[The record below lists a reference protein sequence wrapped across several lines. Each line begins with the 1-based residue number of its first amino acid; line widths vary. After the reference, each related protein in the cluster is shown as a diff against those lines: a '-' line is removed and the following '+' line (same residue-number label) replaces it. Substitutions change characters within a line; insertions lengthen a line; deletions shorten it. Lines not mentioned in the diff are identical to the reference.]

1 MIGRGA
7 ERGESALTE
16 GASGVPETAR
26 IACFMP
32 AYNAEGLMEDVIRR
46 IGPHWDILSRMLVV
60 DDGSTD
66 GTADVAL
73 KLASEFPLI
82 ELVQH
87 EENSGYGAAQKTA
100 FGWALENGM
109 DAVVMLHSDGQYPP
123 ELLGVMLEP
132 LFDGADVVGGS
143 RSLHGGMR
151 KGGMSLPRFLGTL
164 ALNGL
169 ENLVFR
175 QRLTSYHSGYKSY
188 SRKALEVIPF
198 DGYSDTFNFDSE
210 MLVGAIRNRLPIRE
224 VPIPTIHG
232 EGYSSL
238 KPIPYGISVLRTVLR
253 YILGRI

>member
-1 MIGRGA
+1 MTGRGA
-7 ERGESALTE
+7 ESVDSSMSEGRPGIPES
-16 GASGVPETAR
+16 AR

-32 AYNAEGLMEDVIRR
+32 AYNAEDLMEDVIRR
-46 IGPHWDILSRMLVV
+46 IGPHWDFLSRLLVV
-60 DDGSTD
+60 DDGSAD
-66 GTADVAL
+66 GTAETAL
-73 KLASEFPLI
+73 RLASEFPLI
-82 ELVQH
+82 ELARH
-87 EENSGYGAAQKTA
+87 ETNSGYGAAQKTA
-100 FGWALENGM
+100 FRWALENGM

-123 ELLGVMLEP
+123 ELLDVMVEP

-143 RSLHGGMR
+143 RSMHGGMR
-151 KGGMSLPRFLGTL
+151 KGGMSLPRFLGTV

-188 SRKALEVIPF
+188 SRRAMEVIPF
-198 DGYSDTFNFDSE
+198 ERYSDTFNFDSE

-238 KPIPYGISVLRTVLR
+238 KPIPYGISVLHTVLR